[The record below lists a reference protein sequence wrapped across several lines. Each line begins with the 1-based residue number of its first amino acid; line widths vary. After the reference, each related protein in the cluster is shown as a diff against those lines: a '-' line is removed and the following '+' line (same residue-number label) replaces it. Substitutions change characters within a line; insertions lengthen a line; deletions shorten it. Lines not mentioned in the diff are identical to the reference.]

1 MSFNVHFTYDPA
13 SGGYALKMTGM
24 KNKLDWEQLKLFTG
38 AVKGCIASSDRD
50 YDPNQKTWYIDPKHF
65 KTVKILIESAFDK
78 SNIFIIEAPEASE
91 QGYTQ
96 TFHSSEADL
105 TKLGELVKEN
115 PQTLK
120 LISYNEA
127 KKLYR
132 RFAMTY
138 HPDRNGGDG
147 SRMSELNEVWTR
159 LSNSTTRDFW
169 KDYVPV
175 ETTVA

>member
-24 KNKLDWEQLKLFTG
+24 RNKLDWEQLKLFTG
-38 AVKGCIASSDRD
+38 AIKGCIASSDRD

-78 SNIFIIEAPEASE
+78 NNIFIIEAPEASE

-105 TKLGELVKEN
+105 TKLWE
-115 PQTLK
+115 
-120 LISYNEA
+120 ISST
-127 KKLYR
+127 KIR
-132 RFAMTY
+132 R
-138 HPDRNGGDG
+138 P
-147 SRMSELNEVWTR
+147 SR
-159 LSNSTTRDFW
+159 LSAITKRKSFIVNLRWHIIPT
-169 KDYVPV
+169 VMV
-175 ETTVA
+175 EMVVV